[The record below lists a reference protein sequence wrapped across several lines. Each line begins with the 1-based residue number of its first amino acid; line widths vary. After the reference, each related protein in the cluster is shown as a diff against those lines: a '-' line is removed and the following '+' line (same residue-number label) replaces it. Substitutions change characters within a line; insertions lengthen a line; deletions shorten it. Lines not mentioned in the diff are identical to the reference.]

1 MRLTKPFS
9 VSIGS
14 CSFSLII
21 VRKIYHT
28 LTKTEL
34 YCISIPYTSTE
45 HEMEMLPTTF
55 PGTDGSKRLNVSMSE
70 SESCTIIYH
79 SKWKC
84 VKWIML
90 KGQRRSWYFNKSN
103 ICDFLKKKK
112 AKFLYLGQK
121 FKQINLTVSNKS
133 IAGQFVGLHERE
145 KSNLDTMFEGKGPKV
160 ITVQQF

>member
-28 LTKTEL
+28 LTTTEL
-34 YCISIPYTSTE
+34 YCIPLQSMKWRCCQPLFQGL
-45 HEMEMLPTTF
+45 MDQKGWTF
-55 PGTDGSKRLNVSMSE
+55 QCQNQNPAPS
-70 SESCTIIYH
+70 YH

-84 VKWIML
+84 VKWITL

-103 ICDFLKKKK
+103 SCDFLKRKK
-112 AKFLYLGQK
+112 AKFPYLGQK
-121 FKQINLTVSNKS
+121 FKKINLTVSNKS

-145 KSNLDTMFEGKGPKV
+145 KSNLDTMFVGKGPKV